1 MYPRTLYLSTMP
13 WGSPAE
19 LEEAVAAGLAHS
31 VVAKDYVSD
40 VNYQRQGYKPMADVI
55 RSAPPKKSKG

>member
-1 MYPRTLYLSTMP
+1 MYPRTLYLSTTP

-19 LEEAVAAGLAHS
+19 LEQAVTEGLVHS

-40 VNYQRQGYKPMADVI
+40 VVYQRQGYRPMQDVI
-55 RSAPPKKSKG
+55 KPKKSKG